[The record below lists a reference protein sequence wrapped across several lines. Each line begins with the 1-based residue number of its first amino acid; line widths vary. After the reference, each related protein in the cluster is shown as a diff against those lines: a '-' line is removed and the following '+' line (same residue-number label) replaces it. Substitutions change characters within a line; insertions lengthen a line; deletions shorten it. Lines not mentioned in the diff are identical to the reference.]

1 MKSQEQK
8 ILSWLK
14 QGRRLTPIQ
23 ALNKFGCFR
32 LSARIKNLRNQG
44 HNIST
49 EIVKNGNTRF
59 ARYRLV
65 S

>member
-1 MKSQEQK
+1 MKSQKQK

-14 QGRRLTPIQ
+14 SGRTLTPIQ

-32 LSARIKNLRNQG
+32 LSGRILELRRA
-44 HNIST
+44 
-49 EIVKNGNTRF
+49 GNDIKTIPVRSGKSQF
-59 ARYRLV
+59 AKYQL

>member
-32 LSARIKNLRNQG
+32 LSARIKNLRNEG
-44 HNIST
+44 HNIIT
-49 EIVKNGNTRF
+49 EVVQNGRTRF